1 MTRRGEF
8 AIAAGLAIALH
19 LAAFAGLA
27 GNAEPGIEAAGDG
40 GVELVS
46 LTASDAALAEMIR
59 QWETPPDLA
68 TTAPAP
74 QAPPPPDPAPQIAAD
89 PAPAPLALPMAL
101 ALPQPAAPDAAP
113 RVETPPPPPPP
124 PEPKS
129 EPKPEPKPKPKPEPK
144 PEPEPEPKP
153 KPAAKPAPAPSPAQ
167 PAQTAAGQGGAEA
180 AGQQGQARAATAS
193 GDAARNLRAEWGA
206 EIRARIERR
215 KSYPRD
221 AGGATGTVKLRIS
234 VGTDGRLIA
243 VGVLASSGQPALDA
257 AAVKAVQRAGRFPR
271 APRALGAGQ
280 ADFTL
285 SISFK
290 P

>member
-8 AIAAGLAIALH
+8 AIAGLLAVALH

-27 GNAEPGIEAAGDG
+27 GNAEPGVESAGDG

-68 TTAPAP
+68 STT
-74 QAPPPPDPAPQIAAD
+74 PPPPAPPATDPAPQIAAD
-89 PAPAPLALPMAL
+89 ATPAPQALPMAL
-101 ALPQPAAPDAAP
+101 ALPQPSPSDTAPKGEA
-113 RVETPPPPPPP
+113 PPPPPP
-124 PEPKS
+124 PEPKP
-129 EPKPEPKPKPKPEPK
+129 EPQPDPKPDPQPKPKPEPK
-144 PEPEPEPKP
+144 PEP
-153 KPAAKPAPAPSPAQ
+153 AAKPAAPAPSPAQ
-167 PAQTAAGQGGAEA
+167 PAQSAAGQGGAQA
-180 AGQQGQARAATAS
+180 AGQDGQARAATAS

-221 AGGATGTVKLRIS
+221 AGGASGTVKLRIT
-234 VGTDGRLIA
+234 VGTDGRLAA